1 MAISALMV
9 KELRERTGAGMMDCK
24 RMLTETNGDMDAAID
39 LMRKS
44 GAAKADKK
52 AGRIAAEGRVM
63 ITLTDDK
70 KEGAIVE
77 VNCETDFVAKDENF
91 ISFTN
96 AVAAQCLSDKPADVA
111 ALSDLPLDSGESIG
125 ETRANLVAK
134 IGENIQVRRFQLLA
148 AADAD
153 AELSFYQHGERIGVA
168 VVLKGGDDA
177 LGKDIAMH
185 IAASRPICVSESE
198 VPAEVLEKEKEI
210 LIAQAQDS
218 GKPMEI
224 IEKMIQGRMRKYLA
238 EVTLLGQPFVKDADQ
253 TVAQLLKAS
262 GAEVVSFIR
271 YEVGE
276 GIEKK
281 TEDFAAEVMAQVN
294 DAG

>member
-1 MAISALMV
+1 MAISAAMV

-63 ITLTDDK
+63 ISLADDK

-96 AVAAQCLSDKPADVA
+96 AVATQCLSDKPADVA

-134 IGENIQVRRFQLLA
+134 IGENIQVRRFELLN

-153 AELSFYQHGERIGVA
+153 AELSYYQHGERIGVA

-185 IAASRPICVSESE
+185 IAASRPICVSENE

-253 TVAQLLKAS
+253 TVAQLLKAA
-262 GAEVVSFIR
+262 GAEVVSFVR

-294 DAG
+294 AS